1 MVDSVAKHAPEGTQS
16 PDAIISK
23 SKKFSDFLT
32 SPIFSVVAGEENA
45 KTFLIHSE
53 LLAHESDRLAMDVK
67 SGFYEGSSRS
77 ILLHEEDSELF
88 GYFVEYLYRGEWIAE
103 EQVRR
108 ESDYIVLA
116 RLYTLGERLQAHKF
130 QFATLRKFTSSFGSQ
145 TSLSDQTVCE
155 LLDIACTELPERIHE
170 DPLRAQIFWSVVFL
184 GSSGRA
190 AGTSAPALL
199 IMRRTSAQAGVTN
212 QKVIFP
218 GLVTFNERSF
228 T

>member
-1 MVDSVAKHAPEGTQS
+1 MVDTVAKHA
-16 PDAIISK
+16 
-23 SKKFSDFLT
+23 FLT
-32 SPIFSVVAGEENA
+32 SPVFSVVAGEENA
-45 KTFLIHSE
+45 KTFLLHSE

-67 SGFYEGSSRS
+67 NGFHEGSSTS

-145 TSLSDQTVCE
+145 TSLSDQSVCE

-170 DPLRAQIFWSVVFL
+170 DPLRAQIFWYAASQLTRLQSYDFFL
-184 GSSGRA
+184 QLLDMHKDLGKYLCTRAGNSSNAKPTRPSEPLPVRFGPENIYHA
-190 AGTSAPALL
+190 
-199 IMRRTSAQAGVTN
+199 
-212 QKVIFP
+212 
-218 GLVTFNERSF
+218 
-228 T
+228 